1 MKVTV
6 VGIQKVDYVK
16 KNGEPCK
23 GVTLH
28 TVFKDGQVTGDAV
41 DTIFVNDNLDIACLY
56 DVAPGMEVD
65 IAYNRR
71 GYVAD
76 VSIVG

>member
-6 VGIQKVDYVK
+6 VGTQRVDYVK

-28 TVFKDGQVTGDAV
+28 TVFKDGQVKGDAV
-41 DTIFVNDNLDIACLY
+41 DTIFVNDNLDIACVY
-56 DVAPGMEVD
+56 DIEPGMEVD

-71 GYVAD
+71 GYVAEI
-76 VSIVG
+76 SIIG